1 MVKSYW
7 NQKTLVVIV
16 SQLERR
22 WNRKQ
27 ATELFKIY
35 DLYYSHLL
43 SETIGFLE
51 DTARKIWKLNESQ
64 KDCVKTGVL
73 SGFTVGGGRRCF
85 ILKVLPEV
93 QRPVLNN
100 LTSVVSPDLPPAAKL
115 AIIPAETPL
124 MRGTLEHDGVS
135 VLLILIQNHSM
146 KRHF

>member
-16 SQLERR
+16 SQLGRR

-35 DLYYSHLL
+35 DLYWSHLL

-51 DTARKIWKLNESQ
+51 DTARKICKTKWKPKKRLC
-64 KDCVKTGVL
+64 KDRCFVWFYSRL
-73 SGFTVGGGRRCF
+73 RRCF

-93 QRPVLNN
+93 PRPVLNN
-100 LTSVVSPDLPPAAKL
+100 LTSVVSPVLPPAAKL

-124 MRGTLEHDGVS
+124 MRGTLEHDGGF
-135 VLLILIQNHSM
+135 VLLIWIQNHSM